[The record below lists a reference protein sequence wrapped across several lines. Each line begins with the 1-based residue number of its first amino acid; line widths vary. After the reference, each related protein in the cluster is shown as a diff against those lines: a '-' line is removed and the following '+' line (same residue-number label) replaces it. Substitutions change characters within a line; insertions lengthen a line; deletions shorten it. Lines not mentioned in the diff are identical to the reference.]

1 MDAVFSHENHLYMIK
16 VLQRRARTH
25 HIDPVIIF
33 SSPFLIYSSQDD
45 QVFLYKVGEPHTHLD
60 GYPKPVK
67 EELGIEG
74 PIDAAYVCEHDHI
87 AHIIKGK
94 TLTASKIT

>member
-1 MDAVFSHENHLYMIK
+1 MAKTQSLFF
-16 VLQRRARTH
+16 R
-25 HIDPVIIF
+25 
-33 SSPFLIYSSQDD
+33 QDD

-74 PIDAAYVCEHDHI
+74 PIDAAFVCEDHHI
-87 AHIIKGK
+87 AHLIKG
-94 TLTASKIT
+94 

>member
-1 MDAVFSHENHLYMIK
+1 M
-16 VLQRRARTH
+16 H

-33 SSPFLIYSSQDD
+33 SWRLKHTTFIVFSPQDD
-45 QVFLYKVGEPHTHLD
+45 QIFVYKVGEPHTHLE

-74 PIDAAYVCEHDHI
+74 PIDAAFICNDNHTAY
-87 AHIIKGK
+87 IIKGK
-94 TLTASKIT
+94 DTDSI